1 MPTTPLCYIRL
12 SVTMC
17 FLKVKALHTYSNAAS
32 PATTNPPKL
41 HMFIASCL
49 DAAPV
54 KTAGPTAEVVVTPAT
69 GLVGGGRAGTVVV
82 LDWTPMPGGG
92 GATTTDGAGAAG
104 AEEPYGHEPGAPL
117 GEVVFA
123 EGGRGS

>member
-1 MPTTPLCYIRL
+1 
-12 SVTMC
+12 MC
-17 FLKVKALHTYSNAAS
+17 SSNVKALHPYSNAAK
-32 PATTNPPKL
+32 PATTKPPKL
-41 HMFIASCL
+41 PTLMASCL

-69 GLVGGGRAGTVVV
+69 GLVGGGKAGTVVV

-104 AEEPYGHEPGAPL
+104 AEEP
-117 GEVVFA
+117 
-123 EGGRGS
+123 